1 MGEDMGEPKDE
12 APENETAVETFVAS
26 PEARVALAALCKADH
41 ESQTPSKTAQIAKL
55 APIALDNAAE
65 LLEFASDDEDEDE
78 PRIDFGTVLT
88 VDGNKFGNEVT
99 NKLLS
104 TLSPACTIRAGDAQ
118 TTVEMFVASP
128 DATTSS
134 VKQPLTPA
142 ELQEF
147 DY

>member
-12 APENETAVETFVAS
+12 APETETAVETFVAS
-26 PEARVALAALCKADH
+26 PEARVAPAALCKADH
-41 ESQTPSKTAQIAKL
+41 ESQAPSKTAQIAKP

-65 LLEFASDDEDEDE
+65 LLEFASDDEDDDE
-78 PRIDFGTVLT
+78 PGIDFGTSLT
-88 VDGNKFGNEVT
+88 VVGNKFGNEVT
-99 NKLLS
+99 NKLLP

-128 DATTSS
+128 DATTSA

-142 ELQEF
+142 KLQEF